1 MNDPI
6 VNNACDSRFEH
17 YLFELSETSC
27 FSNDGYNYEQN
38 FSIFAIIPIFSIF
51 SIFAVRLLTTACY
64 YVTHRFHSESI
75 FCSCLNVKELLASE
89 TGVWLVW
96 LNGCYIYIYIYIY
109 ITSHIKITRKDIH
122 KISVIFQLF
131 RNLLRTHIHTATAK
145 TSRKNFNNSEPSKL
159 YIHCKQGNRGG

>member
-51 SIFAVRLLTTACY
+51 SILAVRLLTTACY

-109 ITSHIKITRKDIH
+109 I
-122 KISVIFQLF
+122 
-131 RNLLRTHIHTATAK
+131 
-145 TSRKNFNNSEPSKL
+145 
-159 YIHCKQGNRGG
+159 